1 MQDPATR
8 GAQTWAAAATG
19 SLGLHAAAAWLLGA
33 IDLGAPTPVRIT
45 PRLDVFLVP
54 REPSIE
60 AAPLRPEPETEAD
73 PESESES
80 EANLSPAVANDE
92 PTDEL
97 DGEPGAAP
105 PASAAGSTSPRV
117 RIDWNTEIAR
127 AVERLRSATPSYRSF
142 GYPEV
147 PDDGSSNRSARAASP
162 VTPGEVE
169 TTAWGEQ
176 RTMLND
182 SCYQGQYEPG
192 SVLAEQ
198 RRFMNPFVICAPS
211 APAEPRDDLFE
222 DIEPGYLR

>member
-54 REPSIE
+54 REPLIE
-60 AAPLRPEPETEAD
+60 DAPLEPGPETD
-73 PESESES
+73 RESES
-80 EANLSPAVANDE
+80 EANLAPAVANDAA
-92 PTDEL
+92 TDER
-97 DGEPGAAP
+97 DSEPDAAP
-105 PASAAGSTSPRV
+105 PAPAAESTSPRA
-117 RIDWNTEIAR
+117 RIDWNAEIAR
-127 AVERLRSATPSYRSF
+127 AVERVRSATPTYRSF
-142 GYPEV
+142 GHPEM
-147 PDDGSSNRSARAASP
+147 PDDASSRSARGTSP
-162 VTPGEVE
+162 VAPGEVE
-169 TTAWGEQ
+169 TTPWGEQ

-182 SCYQGQYEPG
+182 SCYQSRYEPG

-198 RRFMNPFVICAPS
+198 RRFMNPFVICTRS

-222 DIEPGYLR
+222 DIKPDYLP